1 MATREEIKSEV
12 EKVPEE
18 RLEELY
24 RVVRTFSREKNAGA
38 KESFL
43 MRLSRI
49 QIEGPE
55 DLSSSARLDSDGGDD
70 LLLFAQRSLEGAY
83 GEDEPEYSLS
93 LIKEPN
99 PEYEGR

>member
-18 RLEELY
+18 RLDELY
-24 RVVRTFSREKNAGA
+24 RIVRNFSREKATGA

-49 QIEGPE
+49 QIDGPE
-55 DLSSSARLDSDGGDD
+55 DFAANFD
-70 LLLFAQRSLEGAY
+70 LYLN
-83 GEDEPEYSLS
+83 GEKSID
-93 LIKEPN
+93 
-99 PEYEGR
+99 